1 MIYPKIGIRPVIDGR
16 QFGVREDLEQQ
27 TMDMAYAAQKLIE
40 SRLRYPDGTKVQCV
54 IATKTIGGGA
64 EAYECETF
72 FQTQNVCAT
81 LSVTPCWCYGSE
93 TMDLNP
99 LTIKAVWGFNGTER
113 PGAVYLAASMA
124 AHAQRGLPAFAIY
137 GKDVQDKWQ
146 SDVPESGEIPEKK
159 AYMPIP
165 ADVEEKILRFA
176 KCAVAVGVMRN
187 KAYVGLGGVSMGI
200 AGSYCNSD
208 FFQKYLGIRAEWVDL
223 TEILRR
229 IHLGIYDHDEYEKAL
244 AWVKANCP
252 EGYDVNRDV
261 PEDKKIDPFG
271 IKKPRTA
278 EEKAKEWEFIV
289 KFTLIVQDI
298 FFGNPKLLEMGWA
311 EESHGRNAIL
321 GGFQGQRMWTDWLPN
336 GDFTEAIL
344 NSSFDWN
351 GKKEPSILATEN
363 DGLNGTAM
371 LFGKLLTGTAT
382 IFADVRT
389 YWSPEAVKR
398 VTGVAPTGRAAGG
411 FIHLINSGAA
421 ALDGTG
427 ACRDENGTAVMKPW
441 WEVSTDDI
449 QAMLAAT
456 DWAPANLGYFR
467 GGGFSSHYRTRAEMP
482 VTMIRVNILNGTQPL
497 LQIAEGY
504 TVDLPDEIHQPLDER
519 TDKTWPTTWF
529 VPNLTGEGAFTD
541 VYHVMANWGANHG
554 CLAYGH
560 IGADLITLASM
571 LRIPVSM
578 HNVSEDRIYRPHTW
592 SAYGTKDLEA
602 ADYRACA
609 DYGPLY

>member
-1 MIYPKIGIRPVIDGR
+1 
-16 QFGVREDLEQQ
+16 
-27 TMDMAYAAQKLIE
+27 
-40 SRLRYPDGTKVQCV
+40 
-54 IATKTIGGGA
+54 
-64 EAYECETF
+64 
-72 FQTQNVCAT
+72 
-81 LSVTPCWCYGSE
+81 
-93 TMDLNP
+93 MDLNP

-113 PGAVYLAASMA
+113 PGAVYLAACMA